1 MNKKIIGLT
10 LMAGGLLVG
19 AQVTGYLPTPHKFG
33 SLPVAQAATAET
45 ILSGQFSQDRDSTGY
60 SAWHLTSDGVLHIE
74 PGKLPLQS
82 GKASPLN
89 QAISEARDKNIP
101 VKNIS
106 FDGHVVAPADS
117 SYLLAELLPTVSG
130 DVYAPQIKNWQNL
143 DVSGVTNMR
152 FFLSNSHQKSIDV
165 SSFDTSNVTDMHGMF
180 AGNYRFIDGVKG
192 IDHLKTSKV
201 TDMGEMF
208 SLYGDNSD
216 TGNPPVDLDLSN
228 FDVGN
233 VTDGVGRFG
242 APQEPFAQMF
252 QSSGIK
258 TLNLA
263 NWQPKAPIKNLFEN
277 AVTISKITLG
287 KDIRLINADP
297 DTDSNLSIYTQLD
310 KYADYDGN
318 WINIKDQYLPT
329 DQKTLYTPAKLMA
342 LYAPDSISHPT
353 QDETYIWNKKIPQGN
368 PVAIHYVD
376 QDGKTLK
383 EDDSQGGELDTKY
396 TIKPASIAGYEFV
409 KATEGTLTGTL
420 TSNPQQVTLVYRK
433 APVTPTTPDSST
445 GSSST
450 DSTSSPTL
458 ETLPALK
465 KGQAITAVKKLGL
478 YRTPNFSNRSR
489 EFYYAKQPRIKRPQF
504 VVTGVAQSHA
514 GHKRYLVRDVTP
526 NSKRKGR
533 VGYLTAKSTFIVG
546 TYYQHAPKKVLLLTN
561 VNAYREAALTHQVK
575 HFKRGKI
582 LRVKGIV
589 HYHLTTRLVL
599 TNGTYITSNKA
610 HVLAK

>member
-33 SLPVAQAATAET
+33 SLPVAKAATAET

-60 SAWHLTSDGVLHIE
+60 SAWNLTSDGVLHIE

-242 APQEPFAQMF
+242 APKSRLHRCFRVAGLKPSILPIGSLRHPLRIFLKTPLPF
-252 QSSGIK
+252 
-258 TLNLA
+258 
-263 NWQPKAPIKNLFEN
+263 
-277 AVTISKITLG
+277 
-287 KDIRLINADP
+287 
-297 DTDSNLSIYTQLD
+297 
-310 KYADYDGN
+310 
-318 WINIKDQYLPT
+318 
-329 DQKTLYTPAKLMA
+329 QK
-342 LYAPDSISHPT
+342 
-353 QDETYIWNKKIPQGN
+353 
-368 PVAIHYVD
+368 
-376 QDGKTLK
+376 
-383 EDDSQGGELDTKY
+383 
-396 TIKPASIAGYEFV
+396 
-409 KATEGTLTGTL
+409 
-420 TSNPQQVTLVYRK
+420 
-433 APVTPTTPDSST
+433 
-445 GSSST
+445 
-450 DSTSSPTL
+450 
-458 ETLPALK
+458 
-465 KGQAITAVKKLGL
+465 
-478 YRTPNFSNRSR
+478 
-489 EFYYAKQPRIKRPQF
+489 
-504 VVTGVAQSHA
+504 
-514 GHKRYLVRDVTP
+514 
-526 NSKRKGR
+526 
-533 VGYLTAKSTFIVG
+533 
-546 TYYQHAPKKVLLLTN
+546 
-561 VNAYREAALTHQVK
+561 
-575 HFKRGKI
+575 
-582 LRVKGIV
+582 
-589 HYHLTTRLVL
+589 
-599 TNGTYITSNKA
+599 
-610 HVLAK
+610 